1 MLGLS
6 LKQRES
12 IALSQPYVTI
22 RVLNLS
28 ENEGPSPDPAILK
41 HIFLPF
47 GSWSMDEELH
57 SVTWPRASHSP
68 DIHMGCSGY

>member
-6 LKQRES
+6 FKQRES

-22 RVLNLS
+22 RALNLS
-28 ENEGPSPDPAILK
+28 ENEGSSPDPAILK
-41 HIFLPF
+41 HIFLFF

-57 SVTWPRASHSP
+57 SVTWSRVAQPQS
-68 DIHMGCSGY
+68 